1 MSIATVRA
9 AVTTYLQGASIA
21 GLNRVY
27 AAYPW
32 FIDGETFNL
41 ASNLGN
47 GAVAYVHLTDSE
59 ETRWTVPAVL
69 GEKGVHYEVAVIVA
83 YQYLIPSADVDVTLS
98 EDDWVNPLD
107 VILQGIKDRI
117 HADPQLGAPETVFL
131 AAQTPRSLRVHSD
144 MPRRLP
150 GKILSWH
157 AVEFQLTEVITA

>member
-9 AVTTYLQGASIA
+9 AVTTYLQDAVIP

-27 AAYPW
+27 AAFPW
-32 FIDGETFNL
+32 YIDGETFNL
-41 ASNLGN
+41 AANLGN
-47 GAVAYVHLTDSE
+47 GAIAYVHLADSE
-59 ETRWTVPAVL
+59 ETRWTVPAVQ
-69 GEKGVHYEVAVIVA
+69 GVKRVHYEVAVIVA
-83 YQYLIPSADVDVTLS
+83 YQFLIPSADVDATMS
-98 EDDWVNPLD
+98 EDDWVNALD

-117 HADPQLGAPETVFL
+117 HADPQLGAPATVFL
-131 AAQTPRSLRVHSD
+131 AGQTNNNLRIHSE